1 MLPPSRSAV
10 AAPTAAAKSVDI
22 STARLC
28 PRLSRRVSKSSS
40 GRAICDV
47 GKRNAVRS
55 SSSISSKRNGVVVAS
70 GGSGRRNKRSAR
82 PGTYFGFRR
91 FQLPSVAAHGWL
103 TDGLDGH
110 GSRVGCRT
118 HGAFRRR
125 SALSSHVQ
133 ASIRGRETRTGGYF
147 GARLRRHL
155 DSTWTDDEAE
165 GEIPLNQADSG
176 DGPAGIRHPC

>member
-1 MLPPSRSAV
+1 MVTTAELV
-10 AAPTAAAKSVDI
+10 TAALWSPTVASAGYLLGATPW
-22 STARLC
+22 SSGASRLTSERSEPLRSEPHC
-28 PRLSRRVSKSSS
+28 SRRAGAPLQRRRPRPRV
-40 GRAICDV
+40 
-47 GKRNAVRS
+47 
-55 SSSISSKRNGVVVAS
+55 SISAQRGYA
-70 GGSGRRNKRSAR
+70 RDSAAA
-82 PGTYFGFRR
+82 FRR

-147 GARLRRHL
+147 RRPSSPALGRTTRRKARFRSTKRIVAMGA
-155 DSTWTDDEAE
+155 
-165 GEIPLNQADSG
+165 
-176 DGPAGIRHPC
+176 AGIEPATSRV